1 LCGGEL
7 ANLLKPNT
15 VKVVTQDGEL
25 HVTISLELTINLN
38 SDNLKIAVAP
48 THVVSDAFV
57 SKKTEATND
66 NPKWEIPDFNPT
78 PKIEFG
84 KKV

>member
-1 LCGGEL
+1 MCGGEL

-38 SDNLKIAVAP
+38 SDDLKIAVAP
-48 THVVSDAFV
+48 THVVADYPVA
-57 SKKTEATND
+57 KKTGTTND
-66 NPKWEIPDFNPT
+66 NPKWEIPDFTST
-78 PKIEFG
+78 PKVEFG

>member
-1 LCGGEL
+1 M

-15 VKVVTQDGEL
+15 VNVVTQDGEL

-38 SDNLKIAVAP
+38 SDDLKIAVAP
-48 THVVSDAFV
+48 THVVADSPV
-57 SKKTEATND
+57 VKKTGTTND
-66 NPKWEIPDFNPT
+66 NPKWEIHDFTST
-78 PKIEFG
+78 PKVEFG

>member
-1 LCGGEL
+1 MCGGEL

-38 SDNLKIAVAP
+38 SDDLKIAVAP
-48 THVVSDAFV
+48 THVVSDSSVA
-57 SKKTEATND
+57 KKTVVTND
-66 NPKWEIPDFNPT
+66 NPMWEIPDFTST
-78 PKIEFG
+78 PKVEFG